1 MDINETWVEVTISVG
16 DDKSTIDIVNE
27 AAAALADLGIGGER
41 RGHDIYLQGAGLLLS
56 PRGLDIQQTESGN
69 IRTSTIVQ
77 VSHPVLIPDGLYEF
91 QHAVGED
98 VVSSLRSGF
107 SQWAQLDLPVL
118 CDVAREAPEDCSTL
132 EMTFPDEGEGEHK
145 RRVLLGPTG
154 HMVRPSQE
162 SEEGAEDEEHP
173 FCPCCLTTNCLEAFA
188 PLLKMK
194 ETLGLR
200 LFAAR
205 SAEGETSAD
214 CRVNGEEFAPGIA
227 ALRAYAENWPERGFE
242 FRKQY
247 VVFQTC

>member
-1 MDINETWVEVTISVG
+1 VG
-16 DDKSTIDIVNE
+16 IAS
-27 AAAALADLGIGGER
+27 ER
-41 RGHDIYLQGAGLLLS
+41 RGHDLHLAAFDLLLS
-56 PRGLDIQQTESGN
+56 PRGLDLQQTESGG
-69 IRTSTIVQ
+69 IRTSTIVH

-98 VVSSLRSGF
+98 VVTSLRSGF
-107 SQWAQLDLPVL
+107 SQWGQLDLPVL
-118 CDVAREAPEDCSTL
+118 CDVTREAPEDCSTL
-132 EMTFPDEGEGEHK
+132 EMTFPDEGGGQHK

-154 HMVRPSQE
+154 HMVRPPE
-162 SEEGAEDEEHP
+162 RNEEEEDDEHP

-188 PLLKMK
+188 PLLKAK

-205 SAEGETSAD
+205 STEGEISAD

-227 ALRAYAENWPERGFE
+227 ALIAYAESWPERGFE